1 MVIKNDATDSAPF
14 PSPNSL
20 AKLNR
25 YLSKRIDGFGSIL
38 SAEKF
43 SDGQSNPTYLLTT
56 DCSKYVL
63 RRKPEGPV
71 LPSAHAVD
79 REFRVMS
86 ALASTPVPV
95 PVMHILCEDKSII
108 GSVFFIMEYVQ
119 GTLHWDAQ
127 LTGVGDPKS
136 RGLVYRQMN
145 KVLADLHGVDISAVG
160 LEGFGRP
167 GGYCQRQ
174 YNRWSKQYRASETE
188 SIEAMELL
196 MQWLPNHM
204 PEDDGRVSLIHGDY
218 RLDNIIFAENEPK
231 IIAVLDWELS
241 TLGHPFSDL
250 AYQCMQLRMPA
261 DLALGNLSGL
271 GGIDREAIGVP
282 SEEEYVAL
290 YCKRRGL
297 QEIPHWPFYLA
308 FNFFRF
314 AAILQ
319 GIMKRYQDG
328 SASNDEALSY
338 GKMARPTAELAVAYL
353 RSENLLPEKSPL
365 ESVNQSK
372 SSREKPTKSKS
383 ETVSG

>member
-1 MVIKNDATDSAPF
+1 MDSDSF
-14 PSPNSL
+14 PSPDSM

-25 YLSKRIDGFGSIL
+25 YLSNRIAGFGTLL
-38 SAEKF
+38 SADKF

-56 DCSKYVL
+56 DQSKYVL

-79 REFRVMS
+79 REFKVMA

-95 PVMHILCEDKSII
+95 PIMHLLCEDNDII
-108 GSVFFIMEYVQ
+108 GSMFFIMEYVQ

-127 LTGVGDPKS
+127 LAQTQLAKTQLSQTQDRPL
-136 RGLVYRQMN
+136 RGAIYDQMN
-145 KVLADLHGVDISAVG
+145 QVLADLHDVDINAVG
-160 LEGFGRP
+160 LSDFGRP

-174 YNRWSKQYRASETE
+174 YTRWSKQYRASETE
-188 SIEAMELL
+188 TIEAMELL
-196 MQWLPNHM
+196 MQWLPNNM

-218 RLDNIIFAENEPK
+218 RIDNIIFANDSPT

-271 GGIDREAIGVP
+271 GGLDRQALGIPTEK
-282 SEEEYVAL
+282 EYVAR
-290 YCKRRGL
+290 YCQRRGL
-297 QEIPHWPFYLA
+297 QEIPHWSFYLA

-319 GIMKRYQDG
+319 GIMKRYQEG
-328 SASNDEALSY
+328 TASNDQALSY
-338 GKMARPTAELAVAYL
+338 GQMARPTAELAVEYL
-353 RSENLLPEKSPL
+353 RRENLLPPASAQP
-365 ESVNQSK
+365 
-372 SSREKPTKSKS
+372 KPAPHSTAMPNAT
-383 ETVSG
+383 ETISD